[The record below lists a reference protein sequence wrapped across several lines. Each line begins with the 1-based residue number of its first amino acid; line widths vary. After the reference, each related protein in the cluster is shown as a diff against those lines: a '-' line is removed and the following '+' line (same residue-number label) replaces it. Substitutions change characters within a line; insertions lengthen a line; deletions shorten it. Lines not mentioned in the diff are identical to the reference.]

1 MLALD
6 RMRTIE
12 VLDPSGGWISGHYS
26 QLEEGDI
33 FRINEPD
40 GSPSINKH
48 GRREFRC
55 MAQPFVQCDPLD
67 HQPEPPLM
75 LSQQPALR
83 AE

>member
-12 VLDPSGGWISGHYS
+12 VLTPSGDWISGQYS
-26 QLEEGDI
+26 QLEEGDV

-40 GSPSINKH
+40 GSPWINRH
-48 GRREFRC
+48 GRREYRC
-55 MAQPFVQCDPLD
+55 TAQPFVQCDPLD
-67 HQPEPPLM
+67 HLPDPPVM
-75 LSQQPALR
+75 LSLQPALP